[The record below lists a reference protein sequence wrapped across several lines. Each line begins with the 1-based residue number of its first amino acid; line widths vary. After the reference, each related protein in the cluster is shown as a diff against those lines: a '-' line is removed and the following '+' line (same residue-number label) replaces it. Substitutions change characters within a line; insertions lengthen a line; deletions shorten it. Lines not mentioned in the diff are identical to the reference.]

1 LLFNTKDN
9 TDTKEERFSFVFR
22 FVLYK
27 GQPEIGIPMRITI
40 VIPTYNE
47 AENLPKLVSALF
59 TLPLDLRI
67 LIVDDNS
74 PDGTGPIA
82 DELAKRDSRVQVIH
96 RAGKEGLRSA
106 YLTGFR
112 LALGSGADAIAQMD
126 ADFSHD
132 PTKLVE
138 MASHLETCDL
148 VIGSRYIPGG
158 AVDEHW
164 PRWRKGL
171 SAFGNFY
178 SRTILRLPQHDVTAG
193 FRLWR
198 RATLEGMPLQ
208 RVHSSG
214 YVFQVE
220 MTYLAHCLGYKIEEI
235 PVYFPDRQ
243 KGKSKMSFAI
253 QAEAA
258 LRVWVVWWS
267 YRDIR
272 KAGKSARART

>member
-1 LLFNTKDN
+1 
-9 TDTKEERFSFVFR
+9 
-22 FVLYK
+22 
-27 GQPEIGIPMRITI
+27 MRIT
-40 VIPTYNE
+40 VVVPTYNE

-67 LIVDDNS
+67 LVVDDNS
-74 PDGTGPIA
+74 PDGTGLIA
-82 DELAKRDSRVQVIH
+82 DKLAKQDPRVRVIH
-96 RAGKEGLRSA
+96 RTGKEGLRSA

-112 LALGSGADAIAQMD
+112 IALDDGADAVAQMD

-132 PTKLVE
+132 PAKVAE
-138 MASHLETCDL
+138 MASRLETCDL

-164 PRWRKGL
+164 PLWRKSL

-178 SRTILRLPQHDVTAG
+178 SRAILRLPQHDVTAG

-198 RATLEGMPLQ
+198 REMLEGMPLQ
-208 RVHSSG
+208 RVHSNG

-220 MTYLAHCLGYKIEEI
+220 MAYLAYCLDYKIEEI

-267 YRDIR
+267 YRDLR
-272 KAGKSARART
+272 KAGKSARNAISKK